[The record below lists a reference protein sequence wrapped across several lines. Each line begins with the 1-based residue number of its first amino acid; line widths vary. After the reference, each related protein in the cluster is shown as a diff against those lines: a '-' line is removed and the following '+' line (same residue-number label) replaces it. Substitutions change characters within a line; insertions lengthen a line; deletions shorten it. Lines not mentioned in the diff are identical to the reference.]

1 MRAAAILVLLFLAMA
16 MSVAEMDPRMA
27 RSNRFVV
34 NSMPVSTRFC
44 NARSIYTAHPTQH
57 IPQTS
62 AGADPVCAKSATS
75 LGAAAASRSRAT
87 RQTYA
92 QLQVGF

>member
-34 NSMPVSTRFC
+34 NSMPVWTRFC
-44 NARSIYTAHPTQH
+44 NVRSVQPTLPNASPKLLPERNLPVRSLRQVRLQ
-57 IPQTS
+57 PRQ
-62 AGADPVCAKSATS
+62 AGAVLPDQRMPNCW
-75 LGAAAASRSRAT
+75 
-87 RQTYA
+87 
-92 QLQVGF
+92 